1 MTSAI
6 KTAAT
11 SKDDVLPDSL
21 LDTVVGGHKSG
32 PSNYNK
38 KNVTMPFPQTS
49 TNN

>member
-11 SKDDVLPDSL
+11 SKDDVLPDNL
-21 LDTVVGGHKSG
+21 LDTVVGGHKSS

-38 KNVTMPFPQTS
+38 KNATIPLPQAS
-49 TNN
+49 TN